1 MNKYRFM
8 TMKKKEYNT
17 PDIQVLT
24 ISLLHLMAGS
34 VQEGDNPLNSGT
46 GDVIDNPSDIAAKP
60 GGWNAWDED

>member
-1 MNKYRFM
+1 M

-34 VQEGDNPLNSGT
+34 VQEGQNSLNNNPD
-46 GDVIDNPSDIAAKP
+46 DVIGNEDEIAAKQ
-60 GGWNAWDED
+60 GGWNVWDED

>member
-17 PDIQVLT
+17 PNIQVIT
-24 ISLLHLMAGS
+24 ISLPHLMAGS
-34 VQEGDNPLNSGT
+34 VQEGPNSLNNNPDDEITDGT
-46 GDVIDNPSDIAAKP
+46 QISAKQ

>member
-34 VQEGDNPLNSGT
+34 VQEGDNPLNNNPD
-46 GDVIDNPSDIAAKP
+46 DVIGNKDEIAAKQ

>member
-1 MNKYRFM
+1 M

-34 VQEGDNPLNSGT
+34 VQEGQNSLNNNPD
-46 GDVIDNPSDIAAKP
+46 DVIGNKDEIAAKQ
-60 GGWNAWDED
+60 GGWNAWDEE

>member
-17 PDIQVLT
+17 PNIQVIT
-24 ISLLHLMAGS
+24 ISLPHLMAGS
-34 VQEGDNPLNSGT
+34 VQEGPNSLNSGAS
-46 GDVIDNPSDIAAKP
+46 DVITDENQIGAKA

>member
-46 GDVIDNPSDIAAKP
+46 GEVIGNEDEIAAKQ
-60 GGWNAWDED
+60 GGWNAWDEE

>member
-1 MNKYRFM
+1 M

-34 VQEGDNPLNSGT
+34 VQEGQNSLNKNPD
-46 GDVIDNPSDIAAKP
+46 DVIGNEDEIAAKQ
-60 GGWNAWDED
+60 GGWNVWDED

>member
-1 MNKYRFM
+1 M

-46 GDVIDNPSDIAAKP
+46 GDVIGNKDEIAAKQ

>member
-1 MNKYRFM
+1 M

-46 GDVIDNPSDIAAKP
+46 GIDNPSDIAAKQ
-60 GGWNAWDED
+60 GGWNAWDEE